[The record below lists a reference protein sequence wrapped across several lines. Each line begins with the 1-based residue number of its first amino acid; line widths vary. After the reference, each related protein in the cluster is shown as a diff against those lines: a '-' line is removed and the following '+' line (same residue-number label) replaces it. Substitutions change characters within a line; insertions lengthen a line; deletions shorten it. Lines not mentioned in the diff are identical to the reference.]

1 LISTQKPAIFNAII
15 QYDFKLNA
23 YHKMLEELIEET
35 SNFESNN
42 DIDFEKL
49 IKLGDWKELFL
60 GLFDVARELL
70 FILDGNGLIISINQF
85 GASALDYSV
94 QELIDKHFFDIIEPM
109 HTQLVNTSINLAL
122 KNGSSFF
129 EASLVNKYE
138 KINCYQISIRT
149 IKKNERIIGL
159 IGVGKDVSLQRKIE
173 NEISD
178 LKPKLIEAERLI
190 TLERARS
197 SHHKMMLDELNK
209 MKSEFVSNISHELRT
224 PLASIVGFSETIA
237 SDPNMPVEMRNEF
250 NLIILNEGKRLAKLI
265 NDVLDLSRMETGRI
279 AINKSKVNIVK
290 LIQRMIDNNK
300 ELIDSKKLILTLE
313 APYDEIII
321 EVDEERLLQALDSLM
336 ENSVKFT
343 NNGGRI
349 KVILNNL
356 YREVEIVIA
365 DTGIGIPLKDLPYLF
380 QKFYR
385 VNRPDYDISGAGMG
399 LVFVKQIVDLHK
411 GLINIQS
418 EPNKGT
424 SVLIKL
430 LKNNRD

>member
-1 LISTQKPAIFNAII
+1 
-15 QYDFKLNA
+15 
-23 YHKMLEELIEET
+23 MLEEIIEET
-35 SNFESNN
+35 SISGSIN
-42 DIDFEKL
+42 IDLEKL
-49 IKLGDWKELFL
+49 QKLGDWKELFL

-70 FILDGNGLIISINQF
+70 FVLDGGGLIISINQF
-85 GASALDYSV
+85 GASALDYSAE
-94 QELIDKHFFDIIEPM
+94 QLIGKHFMDLVDPVY
-109 HTQLVNTSINLAL
+109 TQLVNASINIAL
-122 KNGSSFF
+122 KNDDSFF
-129 EASLVNKYE
+129 EASLINKFEKVNR
-138 KINCYQISIRT
+138 YQISIRT
-149 IKKNERIIGL
+149 VRKDERIIGL
-159 IGVGKDVSLQRKIE
+159 IGVGKDVSQQRKIE
-173 NEISD
+173 NELND

-190 TLERARS
+190 SLERARS
-197 SHHKMMLDELNK
+197 SHQKMMLDEVNR

-290 LIQRMIDNNK
+290 LLRRMIDNNK
-300 ELIDSKKLILTLE
+300 TLIDSKNLILTFE
-313 APYDEIII
+313 TPYEEIII
-321 EVDEERLLQALDSLM
+321 EVDEERLLQALDSLL
-336 ENSVKFT
+336 ENSIKFT
-343 NNGGRI
+343 NEGGRI

-356 YREVEIVIA
+356 YREIEIVIT
-365 DTGIGIPLKDLPYLF
+365 DTGIGIPEKDLPFLF
-380 QKFYR
+380 QKFYT
-385 VNRPDYDISGAGMG
+385 VNRPDSDISGAGMG

-430 LKNNRD
+430 LKNYRD

>member
-1 LISTQKPAIFNAII
+1 
-15 QYDFKLNA
+15 
-23 YHKMLEELIEET
+23 MLEEIIEET
-35 SNFESNN
+35 SNLGSNN
-42 DIDFEKL
+42 NFDLEKL
-49 IKLGDWKELFL
+49 LKLGDWKELFL

-70 FILDGNGLIISINQF
+70 FILDEDGLIISINQF
-85 GASALDYSV
+85 GASALDFSS
-94 QELIDKHFFDIIEPM
+94 QELIGKHFMDLIDPS
-109 HTQLVNTSINLAL
+109 HAQLVSASINLAL
-122 KNGSSFF
+122 KNDSSFF
-129 EASLVNKYE
+129 EASLINKYE
-138 KINCYQISIRT
+138 NVNRYQISIRT
-149 IKKNERIIGL
+149 VRKEERVIGL

-173 NEISD
+173 KELSD
-178 LKPKLIEAERLI
+178 LKPKLVEAERLI
-190 TLERARS
+190 ALERARS
-197 SHHKMMLDELNK
+197 SHQKMMLDEVNQ

-279 AINKSKVNIVK
+279 AINKSKVNIIK
-290 LIQRMIDNNK
+290 LIQRMINNNRG
-300 ELIDSKKLILTLE
+300 LIDAKNLSLTTEL
-313 APYDEIII
+313 PSDEIII

-336 ENSVKFT
+336 DNSIKFT
-343 NNGGRI
+343 NEGGRI

-356 YREVEIVIA
+356 YREVEIVIT
-365 DTGIGIPLKDLPYLF
+365 DTGIGIPAKDIPFLF
-380 QKFYR
+380 QKFYK
-385 VNRPDYDISGAGMG
+385 VNRPESDIPGAGMG

-430 LKNNRD
+430 LKSNRD

>member
-1 LISTQKPAIFNAII
+1 
-15 QYDFKLNA
+15 
-23 YHKMLEELIEET
+23 MLEEIIEET
-35 SNFESNN
+35 SNLGSNN
-42 DIDFEKL
+42 NFDLEKL
-49 IKLGDWKELFL
+49 LKLGHWKELFL

-70 FILDGNGLIISINQF
+70 FILDEDGLIISINQF
-85 GASALDYSV
+85 GASALDFSL
-94 QELIDKHFFDIIEPM
+94 QELIGKHFMDIIDPS
-109 HTQLVNTSINLAL
+109 HAQLVSASINLAL
-122 KNGSSFF
+122 KNDSSFF
-129 EASLVNKYE
+129 EASLFNKYE
-138 KINCYQISIRT
+138 NVNRYQISIRT
-149 IKKNERIIGL
+149 VRKEERVIGL

-173 NEISD
+173 KELSD

-190 TLERARS
+190 ALERARS
-197 SHHKMMLDELNK
+197 SHQKMMLDEVNQ

-279 AINKSKVNIVK
+279 VINKSKVNIVK
-290 LIQRMIDNNK
+290 LIQRMINNNRG
-300 ELIDSKKLILTLE
+300 LIDAKNLSLSLE
-313 APYDEIII
+313 LPSDEIII

-336 ENSVKFT
+336 DNSIKFT
-343 NNGGRI
+343 NEGGRV

-356 YREVEIVIA
+356 YREVEIVIT
-365 DTGIGIPLKDLPYLF
+365 DTGIGIPAKDIPFLF
-380 QKFYR
+380 QKFYK
-385 VNRPDYDISGAGMG
+385 VNRPDSDIPGAGMG

-430 LKNNRD
+430 LKSNRD

>member
-1 LISTQKPAIFNAII
+1 
-15 QYDFKLNA
+15 
-23 YHKMLEELIEET
+23 MLEEIIEET
-35 SNFESNN
+35 SNLGSNN
-42 DIDFEKL
+42 NFDLEKL
-49 IKLGDWKELFL
+49 LKLGDWKELFL

-70 FILDGNGLIISINQF
+70 FILDEDGLIISINQF
-85 GASALDYSV
+85 GASALDFSS
-94 QELIDKHFFDIIEPM
+94 QELIGKHFMDLIDPS
-109 HTQLVNTSINLAL
+109 HAQLVSASINLAL
-122 KNGSSFF
+122 KNDSSFF
-129 EASLVNKYE
+129 EASLINKYE
-138 KINCYQISIRT
+138 NVNRYQISIRT
-149 IKKNERIIGL
+149 VRKEERVIGL

-173 NEISD
+173 KELSD
-178 LKPKLIEAERLI
+178 LKPKLVEAERLI
-190 TLERARS
+190 ALERARS
-197 SHHKMMLDELNK
+197 SHQKMMLDEVNQ

-279 AINKSKVNIVK
+279 AINKSKVNIIK
-290 LIQRMIDNNK
+290 LIQRMINNNRG
-300 ELIDSKKLILTLE
+300 LIDAKNLSLTTEL
-313 APYDEIII
+313 PSDEIII

-336 ENSVKFT
+336 DNSIKFT
-343 NNGGRI
+343 NEGGRI

-356 YREVEIVIA
+356 YREVEIVIT
-365 DTGIGIPLKDLPYLF
+365 DTGIGIPAKDIPFLF
-380 QKFYR
+380 QKFYK
-385 VNRPDYDISGAGMG
+385 VNRPDSDIPGAGMG

-430 LKNNRD
+430 LKSNRD